1 MKELIDAYLPP
12 FVTDYVYVPY
22 MLCVW
27 LIVEWVRYQFEG
39 IDARIKPKHLTLI
52 IGIIVGVCCYFG
64 EQWVDGADVPVWMLL
79 VSYFVTTFLYE
90 YAIKPIKEKFF
101 SKFTE
106 KQKQ

>member
-12 FVTDYVYVPY
+12 FITDYVYVPY

-27 LIVEWVRYQFEG
+27 LIVEWVRYEFDN
-39 IDARIKPKHLTLI
+39 IDSKMKPKHLTLI
-52 IGIIVGVCCYFG
+52 VGIIVGIAFYFG
-64 EQWVDGADVPVWMLL
+64 EKFFEGIEIPHWMLI

-101 SKFTE
+101 AKFSD